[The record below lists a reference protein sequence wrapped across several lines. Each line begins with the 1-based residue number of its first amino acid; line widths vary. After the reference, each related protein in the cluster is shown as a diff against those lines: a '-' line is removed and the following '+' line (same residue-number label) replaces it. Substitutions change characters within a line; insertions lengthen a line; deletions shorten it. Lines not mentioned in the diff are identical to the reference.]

1 MKKLNPLEGT
11 IQSSICDYLAIKKYF
26 FYRVNNIPPYDSVNK
41 HFRKMPKNS
50 RKGVADIFLLH
61 KGTPYFIEVKSKTG
75 VQSQD
80 QKDFQ
85 KDVNE
90 NGGIYVLAR
99 DIEDV
104 RRIGL

>member
-1 MKKLNPLEGT
+1 MKKLNPLEST
-11 IQSSICDYLAIKKYF
+11 IQSSICDYLAIKRYF

-61 KGTPYFIEVKSKTG
+61 KGIPYFIEVKSKTG
-75 VQSQD
+75 VISPD
-80 QKDFQ
+80 QVLFAR
-85 KDVNE
+85 DVKE
-90 NGGIYVLAR
+90 NGGIYIIAR
-99 DIEDV
+99 DIEDI